1 MKQRQFLILLFFI
14 ISCEQVQQPLPKGY
28 LRLEYPEA
36 GYSPHSSAYPFSFEH
51 NQLAKIIDDKRG
63 IKLVYPKMNAT
74 LYLNYK
80 SIKENLNA
88 LLNDAYQLPYKHAVK
103 ATSITEKLFID
114 PNEKVYGTLFSV
126 EGDAASQFQ
135 FFVTDSTRHYL
146 IGSLYFYAQPNYD
159 SLYPAIQYLR
169 KDLTHFM
176 ETLKWD

>member
-1 MKQRQFLILLFFI
+1 MKLQQFLLFLLLI
-14 ISCEQVQQPLPKGY
+14 ISCEQVQQPMPKGY

-36 GYSPHSSAYPFSFEH
+36 NYSLHSSAYPFSFEH

-63 IKLVYPKMNAT
+63 IKLVYPKMKAT

-80 SIKENLNA
+80 PIKENLND
-88 LLNDAYQLPYKHAVK
+88 LLNDAYQLPYKHVVK
-103 ATSITEKLFID
+103 ATSIPEKLFIN
-114 PNEKVYGTLFSV
+114 PKEKVYGTLFSV

-135 FFVTDSTRHYL
+135 FFVTDSTRHFL

-159 SLYPAIQYLR
+159 SLYPAIQYLQ

-176 ETLKWD
+176 ETIKWD